1 MAEGKIGIGGSF
13 YGFLFRGSII
23 FCVLMAGLF
32 SFDNSEAGYYSW
44 TNEGGPYGGR
54 IQTAAF
60 LNNSTILAGSRHG
73 GIYVSHDTGNSWT
86 VVNQGLT
93 NYIIND
99 LAGNPANSN
108 TVYAATGGGGVFR
121 TYSATGDC
129 SWVSRSYN
137 LGSDNVLSLAV
148 CPADTTTLV
157 AGTVNGIYKTVN
169 CASYWYEISGD
180 LPDKNINA
188 VAFASGG
195 ADTIFVG
202 TNSGVFKTENNGSTW
217 LEKNTG
223 LTNPFIT
230 DIKINRPIS
239 PLFP

>member
-108 TVYAATGGGGVFR
+108 TVYAATGGGGRSALVLPFATPVSPAPTLRPAPARSTNVF
-121 TYSATGDC
+121 YDSPVFFL
-129 SWVSRSYN
+129 SSFHHVSCLFSGHPMIIPPHAHGVKSRD
-137 LGSDNVLSLAV
+137 GFDRH
-148 CPADTTTLV
+148 
-157 AGTVNGIYKTVN
+157 AGACYT
-169 CASYWYEISGD
+169 
-180 LPDKNINA
+180 
-188 VAFASGG
+188 F
-195 ADTIFVG
+195 F
-202 TNSGVFKTENNGSTW
+202 
-217 LEKNTG
+217 
-223 LTNPFIT
+223 
-230 DIKINRPIS
+230 
-239 PLFP
+239 